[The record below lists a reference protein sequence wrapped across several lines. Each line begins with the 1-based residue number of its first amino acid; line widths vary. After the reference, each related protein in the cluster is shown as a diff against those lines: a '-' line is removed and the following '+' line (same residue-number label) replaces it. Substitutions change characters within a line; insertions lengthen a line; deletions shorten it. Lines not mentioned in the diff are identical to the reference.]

1 MSSVRS
7 CVVLSSGDVRLVMP
21 AWVGE
26 RAETGYFANS
36 IVGWYSHPDL
46 KVTQTERQSGNGAFD
61 VPGRDVLYAAR
72 TVTLGVSMRARSR
85 DAVTSLVDGLLAL
98 AGHLVS
104 MEVQDGSAATS
115 ATGYLRAEVS
125 DGMHDHGAAATV
137 TVVCPD
143 PRRRSTTP
151 MRGYMVP
158 AAMGALGGLAYSR
171 AHVLAWPLD
180 WGEVPEA
187 ANSCTLANRGTAT
200 AHPTITLSGT
210 LAAGAT
216 VTHAAGQLAYDMPIQ
231 PGAPVVLDCLSR
243 TASCNGVDVTRW
255 LSRRDFP
262 DVPAGGSLR
271 LSLMATG
278 AGACEAE
285 ARDTYI

>member
-1 MSSVRS
+1 MRISGGGATVEVLDAPTDGACVAANAKKWLKGWYGTPDAKVSTTERKGAHGSFGVDGDGILYASRVVTASVVALGRN
-7 CVVLSSGDVRLVMP
+7 
-21 AWVGE
+21 
-26 RAETGYFANS
+26 RAEVVSAAAS
-36 IVGWYSHPDL
+36 VS
-46 KVTQTERQSGNGAFD
+46 RMA
-61 VPGRDVLYAAR
+61 GRV
-72 TVTLGVSMRARSR
+72 VSV
-85 DAVTSLVDGLLAL
+85 AVD
-98 AGHLVS
+98 
-104 MEVQDGSAATS
+104 DGSAETEVV
-115 ATGYLRAEVS
+115 GCYLSVVWDQAWVERAMP
-125 DGMHDHGAAATV
+125 GTV

-216 VTHAAGQLAYDMPIQ
+216 VTHAAGQLAYGMPIQ

-262 DVPAGGSLR
+262 SVPAGGSLR

-278 AGACEAE
+278 PGSCEAE